1 VELRGVAAACH
12 PGDVGVLAADDRV
25 EQFAQAITPRTW

>member
-12 PGDVGVLAADDRV
+12 PGDVGALTVDDRV
-25 EQFAQAITPRTW
+25 EQFTQAIAPRTW